1 MYLAYF
7 FAYLI
12 KLFFLFSKNIYYM
25 RFVFKINLIT
35 FVFFFSETNQE
46 EGMILITIFECNK
59 LKFHVFLL

>member
-1 MYLAYF
+1 MYLADF

-25 RFVFKINLIT
+25 RFVFKINLRT

-59 LKFHVFLL
+59 L

>member
-1 MYLAYF
+1 MYLADF

-59 LKFHVFLL
+59 L